1 MVAGAASPVDFEGRG
16 SVRLLAEARHTVGSQ
31 RRYEYQIC
39 KLIFLLSQYKF
50 QIADLIFTIYDG
62 CVHDNRTPAVHM
74 SKPELAVSTTEQI
87 KSQIEEAINA
97 GTYLPGDALD
107 DAALAK
113 HFGVSR
119 TPVREAILQLSAQG
133 LVKIVPRSGI
143 YVARMSI
150 KELLAMFE
158 LLAELE
164 GACAKLAARRM
175 DLPQRQRLKQLHEES
190 RVFVDTYDPES
201 YEKANASFHG
211 LLYEAS
217 LNRYL
222 EEQILMIRKRTRAYR
237 QDHFRMPQRLAKSWA
252 DHGRIVD
259 AVLICDAQA
268 ASQAMIDHIAIGG
281 QEFAEFV
288 TRIPDALLEP

>member
-1 MVAGAASPVDFEGRG
+1 LKSE
-16 SVRLLAEARHTVGSQ
+16 
-31 RRYEYQIC
+31 
-39 KLIFLLSQYKF
+39 IFHFIPDIISTRFDSEDPLF
-50 QIADLIFTIYDG
+50 
-62 CVHDNRTPAVHM
+62 M
-74 SKPELAVSTTEQI
+74 SKPELVTSNTENI
-87 KSQIEEAINA
+87 KWQIEEAINV
-97 GTYLPGDALD
+97 GTYLPGDTLD
-107 DAALAK
+107 EAALARQ
-113 HFGVSR
+113 FGVSR

-143 YVARMSI
+143 HVARMSI

-175 DLPQRQRLKQLHEES
+175 DLPQRQRLKQIHEES
-190 RVFVDTYDPES
+190 RVFVETHDSEN

-237 QDHFRMPQRLAKSWA
+237 QDHFRMPRRLEKSWG
-252 DHGRIVD
+252 DHGRIME
-259 AVLICDAQA
+259 AILACDAQA

-288 TRIPDALLEP
+288 TRIPEALLEH